1 MAANTNTIEQIQI
14 GEVACLPKNKD
25 YLPSDSRNM
34 TGCHSFLVKFFKKLK
49 LLSPDQKL
57 LYIRTLPLLP
67 DDDALI
73 DDDMA
78 TADDISAGNNNSID
92 SIVYREMDKA

>member
-1 MAANTNTIEQIQI
+1 
-14 GEVACLPKNKD
+14 
-25 YLPSDSRNM
+25 
-34 TGCHSFLVKFFKKLK
+34 LK

>member
-1 MAANTNTIEQIQI
+1 M
-14 GEVACLPKNKD
+14 
-25 YLPSDSRNM
+25 
-34 TGCHSFLVKFFKKLK
+34 K

-67 DDDALI
+67 DDDDAVI

-92 SIVYREMDKA
+92 IIVYSFFQLKEEDSRF

>member
-34 TGCHSFLVKFFKKLK
+34 TGCHSFLVKFFKKIK
-49 LLSPDQKL
+49 LL
-57 LYIRTLPLLP
+57 
-67 DDDALI
+67 
-73 DDDMA
+73 
-78 TADDISAGNNNSID
+78 D
-92 SIVYREMDKA
+92 SQPSGVCYAWY